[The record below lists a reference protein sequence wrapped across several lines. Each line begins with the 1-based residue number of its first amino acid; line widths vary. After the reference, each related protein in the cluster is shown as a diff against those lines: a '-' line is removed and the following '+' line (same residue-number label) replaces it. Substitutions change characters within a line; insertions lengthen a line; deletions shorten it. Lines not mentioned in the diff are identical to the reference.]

1 MDTLGIIRQLEG
13 DAGLRAQLRAVL
25 LGDEMLET
33 PALLRQLTARVDELA
48 AGLGTLTERV
58 DQLTMRVDQLTE
70 RVDQLTGSMQL
81 MVEAQERTSDE
92 IGMLK
97 GFGLELR
104 LHLNP
109 RRYLPRRLGSRRTAI
124 TGEPLDALLDKI
136 DPAVVDDVERA
147 DAFIEA
153 FQADGERV
161 VFVCEA
167 AWSAHLH
174 DVESAERRAR
184 ALRQAGEPARPLV
197 VSHVTPADPVLAA
210 ANSLGVVVVSEDG
223 GVIGPGAPTA
233 A

>member
-1 MDTLGIIRQLEG
+1 VTVAGQLYPGRVDTLGIIRQLEG

-25 LGDEMLET
+25 LGDEVLEM
-33 PALLRQLTARVDELA
+33 PALLR
-48 AGLGTLTERV
+48 
-58 DQLTMRVDQLTE
+58 QLTE
-70 RVDQLTGSMQL
+70 RVDQLAGSVQR
-81 MVEAQERTSDE
+81 MVEAQERTFDE
-92 IGMLK
+92 LGRLK
-97 GFGLELR
+97 GFGLEFR

-109 RRYLPRRLGSRRTAI
+109 RRYVPRRLAPRRTAL
-124 TGEPLDALLDKI
+124 TGERLDALLDRV
-136 DPAVVDDVERA
+136 DPAVVDDVELA

-174 DVESAERRAR
+174 DVERAERRAR

-197 VSHVTPADPVLAA
+197 VSHVTPADSVVGA
-210 ANSLGVVVVSEDG
+210 ANSLGVVVVSEG
-223 GVIGPGAPTA
+223 GGLLGPSSPTA